1 MVGQLEKE
9 KKNKEPRGNPDG
21 KTIVNISK
29 KKKGNKQTKNEKKKK
44 KKTTGKKVKRED
56 WKPDLGRICVCSSKI
71 QRKFAISITSS
82 FNVQCKCTLPVICRH
97 VSFLRRYNFI
107 AFKKQSVKC

>member
-44 KKTTGKKVKRED
+44 KKNWEKSKAGRLETRSGK
-56 WKPDLGRICVCSSKI
+56 DLCL
-71 QRKFAISITSS
+71 QF
-82 FNVQCKCTLPVICRH
+82 
-97 VSFLRRYNFI
+97 
-107 AFKKQSVKC
+107 